1 MIKENLIGN
10 RYGKLIAKER
20 LIKEIG
26 KAKTKTA
33 YYRCICDCGEEK
45 VVRNDKLKNGQT
57 RSCGCERNLNLVNK
71 TFGKLKVLKKLK
83 IKNRTMYLCLCK
95 CGNKIAVRNDSLMS
109 GKTQSCGCLVY
120 ENSIRRTHN
129 KSNTRLYRIYRHMID
144 RCYNSNNNRWKRYG
158 GRGMTICDEWRN
170 DFETFYEWAVNNGYS
185 KELSIDRIDNN
196 GNYEPSN
203 CRWATA
209 KQQANNRGY

>member
-45 VVRNDKLKNGQT
+45 IVRNDKLKNGQT

-71 TFGKLKVLKKLK
+71 NFGKLKVLKKLK

-109 GKTQSCGCLVY
+109 GKTKSCGCLVY

-158 GRGMTICDEWRN
+158 GRGITICDEWRN
-170 DFETFYEWAVNNGYS
+170 NFETFYEWAISNGYS
-185 KELSIDRIDNN
+185 EELSIDRIDNN
-196 GNYEPSN
+196 GDYKPSN

-209 KQQANNRGY
+209 KEQANNRGY